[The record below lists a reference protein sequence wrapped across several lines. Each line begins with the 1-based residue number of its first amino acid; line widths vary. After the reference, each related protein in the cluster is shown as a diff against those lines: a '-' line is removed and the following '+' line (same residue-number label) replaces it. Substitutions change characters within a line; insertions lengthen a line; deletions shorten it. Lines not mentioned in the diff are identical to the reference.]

1 MSEEEQ
7 GTDTTSHSEAPAQAS
22 ASATGP
28 GALNAGRPG
37 WQKALIVIVAIFA
50 VSGALFIWVL
60 SAQGSRVS
68 SPMMGSDEDLGIAS
82 EQPDTATQ
90 SGGKA
95 RTSTAQLS
103 SEFAAR
109 FGQGD
114 NAGDEPAGT
123 IEQRRANASIQ
134 DNEQAAAQ
142 SAEDLEATER
152 ASAGFVGES
161 SPRFSAASFP
171 PPSAPDAV
179 DIKEAV
185 GDALEGTETSA
196 RIIRIEEQVMGMSDR
211 MIDMQRSLDK
221 LVGLAETNL
230 EATRENSMHAM
241 MAEEG
246 RNVTH
251 GSTGDME
258 RAKVEDKGGNEN
270 EEEGG
275 DQSETDARPMPE
287 AVAPDAVAPQA
298 PPRKTQNASPAKVAA
313 NDGGTAIRGISIERL
328 GENRARVDFSLSGDR
343 SSRARLI
350 RSSEVS
356 WAKHKNW
363 VSLDVFGATFDTSLP
378 GASGIVR
385 DVSYG
390 AHDGF
395 RRFVFT
401 TGGTLRSANL
411 SKSAGTISLTIESD
425 PASQPSRARSYGS
438 SSSTSTRKTASTTR
452 ESAHSRREVP
462 WVVRAIADDAAVIY
476 DIYSNQLVSVRRGS
490 SVPQFGVVT
499 DFSTAE
505 RTVYTTLGQIS
516 STGSRFN

>member
-1 MSEEEQ
+1 MMSEEEQ
-7 GTDTTSHSEAPAQAS
+7 GTDTVSHSEAPAQTDAS
-22 ASATGP
+22 ASRP
-28 GALNAGRPG
+28 GALNAGRPK
-37 WQKALIVIVAIFA
+37 WQKALAAIAALLA
-50 VSGALFIWVL
+50 VTAALFFFLVPT
-60 SAQGSRVS
+60 QGSDGS
-68 SPMMGSDEDLGIAS
+68 TPMMGADDESGIAS
-82 EQPDTATQ
+82 EQPDATAQ
-90 SGGKA
+90 AGDQA

-114 NAGDEPAGT
+114 TEAEPADS
-123 IEQRRANASIQ
+123 IDRQRADASIQ

-142 SAEDLEATER
+142 SAEDLEAAEG

-161 SPRFSAASFP
+161 SPRFSAATFP
-171 PPSAPDAV
+171 PPSTPDAD

-196 RIIRIEEQVMGMSDR
+196 RIIRIEERVMSMSDR
-211 MIDMQRSLDK
+211 MIDMQSSLDK

-230 EATRENSMHAM
+230 EATRENNMHAM

-246 RNVTH
+246 RVATPPASSEEAEAVSADDE
-251 GSTGDME
+251 GEGE
-258 RAKVEDKGGNEN
+258 VE
-270 EEEGG
+270 
-275 DQSETDARPMPE
+275 SESDTSSMPESVAPE
-287 AVAPDAVAPQA
+287 AVSPQA
-298 PPRKTQNASPAKVAA
+298 PSPETQKPSRTAVAESS
-313 NDGGTAIRGISIERL
+313 GSTAIRGISIERL
-328 GENRARVDFSLSGDR
+328 GENRARVNFSLSGGS

-356 WAKHKNW
+356 WAKQKNW
-363 VSLDVFGATFDTSLP
+363 VSLDVFGATFDASLP
-378 GASGIVR
+378 SASGIVR

-401 TGGTLRSANL
+401 TGGTLRSASV

-425 PASQPSRARSYGS
+425 AAAQATRSRSYGKS
-438 SSSTSTRKTASTTR
+438 SSASTR
-452 ESAHSRREVP
+452 ESVGTARNTRDSSRSTREVP

-490 SVPQFGVVT
+490 SVPQFGVVI
-499 DFSTAE
+499 DFSTAK